1 MKKNEKTVLVG
12 ISGGVDSAV
21 AAGMLLQAG
30 YDVTGLFFLCGH
42 GGDLPA
48 YGKQAGAVDAQRVAD
63 RLGIELINLD
73 VSKDFARIIGYFV
86 DEYSRGRT
94 PNPCIRCNT
103 HIKFA
108 GLIAQADAMGI
119 RYIATGHHARM
130 SDGLICRA
138 AEKDQSYA
146 LFGVP
151 REYLGRILLPIG
163 DLPDKSEVRR
173 IAAELGLSV
182 ADKPDSQ
189 EICFVSGDYVDLL
202 RARRS
207 GALKPGDIVD
217 SSGNVLGRH
226 EGVANFTIGQRRG
239 LRVAAGEP
247 RYVTRI
253 DPATATVTIG
263 PKDEVMSRQL
273 SACGANWHIDIN
285 EGWHLQAERNEVER
299 SLWVFDGIVHPAP
312 TTSAPLRLKVP
323 PIEFDATVQIR
334 YNHAGCPGRVRIT
347 GSGRFEVEFAEP
359 IMAITPGQAAVVYD
373 GDKLLGGGWIQAF
386 KPAGAAGLGNP

>member
-1 MKKNEKTVLVG
+1 MQNRNEKILLAM
-12 ISGGVDSAV
+12 SGGVDSSV
-21 AAGMLLQAG
+21 AAVLLSEAG
-30 YDVTGLFFLCGH
+30 YDVIGLFFGPCGH
-42 GGDLPA
+42 GDDA
-48 YGKQAGAVDAQRVAD
+48 ADAQRVAD
-63 RLGIELINLD
+63 RLGIKLINLD
-73 VSKDFARIIGYFV
+73 VSEDFARIIDYFV

-103 HIKFA
+103 LIKFA

-119 RYIATGHHARM
+119 HCIATGHHARM
-130 SDGLICRA
+130 SGGLICRA
-138 AEKDQSYA
+138 SEKDQSYA
-146 LFGVP
+146 LFGIP

-173 IAAELGLSV
+173 IAGRLGLEV

-202 RARRS
+202 RGRKCS
-207 GALKPGDIVD
+207 ALTPGDIID

-247 RYVTRI
+247 RYVTHI

-263 PKDEVMSRQL
+263 SKDEVMSRRL
-273 SACGANWHIDIN
+273 SACDANWHV
-285 EGWHLQAERNEVER
+285 EGWHGQAERSGAWPCR
-299 SLWVFDGIVHPAP
+299 KPA
-312 TTSAPLRLKVP
+312 TANLPLRSRLTVP
-323 PIEFDATVQIR
+323 PTEFDATVQIR
-334 YNHAGCPGRVRIT
+334 YNHAGCPARVRIT
-347 GSGRFEVEFAEP
+347 GPGRFEVEFAEP

-373 GDKLLGGGWIQAF
+373 GDKLLGGGWIEAV
-386 KPAGAAGLGNP
+386 KPAGVAGLGNP